1 MKGRISNG
9 YFPSLGRKAD
19 LLFEDGRI
27 VDIVDPGKSES
38 SWKTTFDADNKWVIP
53 GCIDMHVH
61 LREPGF
67 EWKETILSGVTAA
80 IAGGFT
86 TVCAMPNTNPVND
99 SAEVTQYILDQAKK
113 ANLARVFPIG
123 AISVGLKGKEL
134 SPLMELKNAGCCAFS
149 DDGEPVWDSK
159 LMRKALEY
167 ARDSLFCLHEED
179 IRLSDRA
186 PMNESPR
193 SFSMGLI
200 GQPTIAEEVMIAR
213 DIEIARYT
221 GGRIH
226 ICHVSTAR
234 GVLLIERAKHD
245 GINVTAEVTPHH
257 LLLTEEMV
265 EGYNTNAKMAPPLRS
280 REDTL
285 ALQKALASGVIDV
298 VASDHAPHERDRK
311 ECEFNEAAFGIL
323 GLQTTIPL
331 LLELVGQGVLTEK
344 RFVEVLSE
352 NAAQILRRPEVG
364 SFSKG
369 AYADITVLDPEV
381 LWEFKE
387 SDIKSL
393 SFNSPFIGR
402 TLKGKVTDVF
412 VGGEKK

>member
-1 MKGRISNG
+1 MRGRISNG
-9 YFPSLGRKAD
+9 YFPSLGKKAD
-19 LLFEDGRI
+19 LLFDDGLI
-27 VDIVDPGKSES
+27 VDIIEPGKDES
-38 SWKTTFDADNKWVIP
+38 SWATTLDVNGRWVIP

-86 TVCAMPNTNPVND
+86 TVCSMPNTNPVND
-99 SAEVTQYILDQAKK
+99 SAEVTQYILDQARK

-123 AISVGLKGKEL
+123 SISIGLKGKEL
-134 SPLMELKNAGCCAFS
+134 SPLMELKKAGCCAFS
-149 DDGEPVWDSK
+149 DDGEPVSDSK

-167 ARDSLFCLHEED
+167 AKDSLFCLHEED
-179 IRLSDRA
+179 VRLSDKA

-193 SFSMGLI
+193 SFSMGLV

-234 GVLLIERAKHD
+234 GALLVERAKQD

-280 REDTL
+280 KEDAF

-311 ECEFNEAAFGIL
+311 DCEFNEAAFGIL

-331 LLELVGQGVLTEK
+331 MLELLSTGVLTEK
-344 RFVEVLSE
+344 RFVEVLSGR
-352 NAAQILRRPEVG
+352 AAEILRRPEVG
-364 SFSKG
+364 SLSKG
-369 AYADITVLDPEV
+369 SYADITILDPNSE
-381 LWEFKE
+381 WKFTEKE
-387 SDIKSL
+387 IKSL